1 MGSGSLTENDAGKS
15 FSATENPAEKAFLQW
30 RILLKK
36 VFLQRSILPETER
49 AHSRFV
55 HGYRKKYAAAAL
67 RIASA
72 EYMRNDTCLMRS
84 SISFS

>member
-15 FSATENPAEKAFLQW
+15 FSATENPAEKAFLQ
-30 RILLKK
+30 RRILPEKAFLQRSILLKK

-72 EYMRNDTCLMRS
+72 E
-84 SISFS
+84 

>member
-15 FSATENPAEKAFLQW
+15 FPATENPAEKA
-30 RILLKK
+30 
-36 VFLQRSILPETER
+36 FLQRSILPETER

-72 EYMRNDTCLMRS
+72 EYMRNDSCLMRS